1 MKYKYKYIDKY
12 KYKHKYKHID
22 KYKHKHKYKY
32 KCIVLVC
39 YASVVM
45 PTERKPG
52 VLSPPWAPNIHSSHS
67 LERKGFEFGFGFG
80 YLSFIWLQT
89 FIKPI
94 YLRATRKKQE
104 FVPILFLPAWES
116 LHTGSHLAHFILI
129 DQLKD
134 SRKGK
139 DPEMKT
145 FLCGSKKA
153 DADMPTHVLG
163 RCNIRGHSPAL

>member
-12 KYKHKYKHID
+12 KYKHKYKHIDKYKHRHKFKYIDKYKHKYKHID

-67 LERKGFEFGFGFG
+67 LERKG
-80 YLSFIWLQT
+80 
-89 FIKPI
+89 
-94 YLRATRKKQE
+94 
-104 FVPILFLPAWES
+104 V
-116 LHTGSHLAHFILI
+116 
-129 DQLKD
+129 
-134 SRKGK
+134 
-139 DPEMKT
+139 
-145 FLCGSKKA
+145 
-153 DADMPTHVLG
+153 
-163 RCNIRGHSPAL
+163 